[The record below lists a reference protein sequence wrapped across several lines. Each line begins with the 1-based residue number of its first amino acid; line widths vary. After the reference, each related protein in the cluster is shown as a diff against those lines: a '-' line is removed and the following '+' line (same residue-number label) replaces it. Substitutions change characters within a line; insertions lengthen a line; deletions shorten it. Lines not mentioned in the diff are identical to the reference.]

1 MRNVE
6 NPKAEKKKE
15 EIQKKKDMAELET
28 MKEQSSDVLS
38 SLNDPNAVAKMV
50 SKYNEQKK
58 KAINEEDQ
66 QVENHYKSI
75 MQKAQNE
82 LEKSQGSNDLSDE
95 KIGEIAEKII
105 ADTDEKDEKQLLS
118 KSLAEKD
125 DEEKEPFSVENNLIE
140 KGQKINMM
148 MNTEAILKA
157 AKKAH
162 EDKEESVL
170 AKSQSPQNLAQK
182 FKRTKVLAK
191 HFLSEKF

>member
-1 MRNVE
+1 ME
-6 NPKAEKKKE
+6 ELKAM
-15 EIQKKKDMAELET
+15 QD
-28 MKEQSSDVLS
+28 QSSDVLS
-38 SLNDPNAVAKMV
+38 NINNENAVAKMV

-82 LEKSQGSNDLSDE
+82 LEKSQGKDDLSDE

-105 ADTDEKDEKQLLS
+105 AETDEKDEKQLLN

-140 KGQKINMM
+140 KGQNLNMM
-148 MNTEAILKA
+148 MNTKDILKA

-162 EDKEESVL
+162 EDKENSVL
-170 AKSQSPQNLAQK
+170 THSQSP
-182 FKRTKVLAK
+182 
-191 HFLSEKF
+191 

>member
-1 MRNVE
+1 
-6 NPKAEKKKE
+6 
-15 EIQKKKDMAELET
+15 MAELET

>member
-1 MRNVE
+1 M
-6 NPKAEKKKE
+6 AI

-38 SLNDPNAVAKMV
+38 NLNDPNAVAKMV

-82 LEKSQGSNDLSDE
+82 LEKSQGGSNDLSDE

-148 MNTEAILKA
+148 MNTETILKA

-162 EDKEESVL
+162 EDKEESLL

>member
-1 MRNVE
+1 
-6 NPKAEKKKE
+6 
-15 EIQKKKDMAELET
+15 MAELKT
-28 MKEQSSDVLS
+28 MQDQSSDVLS
-38 SLNDPNAVAKMV
+38 NLNDEKAVAQMV

-82 LEKSQGSNDLSDE
+82 LEKSQGKDDLSDE

-105 ADTDEKDEKQLLS
+105 AETDEKDEKQLLS
-118 KSLAEKD
+118 KSLAEKE
-125 DEEKEPFSVENNLIE
+125 DEDHETENNLIE

-148 MNTEAILKA
+148 MNTDAILKA

-162 EDKEESVL
+162 EDKENSVL
-170 AKSQSPQNLAQK
+170 A
-182 FKRTKVLAK
+182 
-191 HFLSEKF
+191 

>member
-1 MRNVE
+1 M
-6 NPKAEKKKE
+6 E
-15 EIQKKKDMAELET
+15 ELKT
-28 MKEQSSDVLS
+28 MQDQSSDVLS
-38 SLNDPNAVAKMV
+38 NIGNPNAVAQMV

-125 DEEKEPFSVENNLIE
+125 DEEKEPFSVENNLIG
-140 KGQKINMM
+140 KGSNINMM

-162 EDKEESVL
+162 DDKED
-170 AKSQSPQNLAQK
+170 
-182 FKRTKVLAK
+182 
-191 HFLSEKF
+191 